1 MNESIRTYTRRH
13 REGLL
18 SAVSGGFFLILIGM
32 IFVITPNLFDNT
44 LTFFSNFNLTSP
56 VPNTEIQLPA
66 PSTSSA
72 VAEANQAVYSAVAL
86 FSIVWGAFLIALIV
100 VRFIYGSPI
109 RKKADNLSDIIF
121 WFGAFYVVQ
130 LFLVNQSQWFVF
142 WSAMIMLGGISLI
155 IRATFLAV
163 VRR

>member
-1 MNESIRTYTRRH
+1 MNESIQTYARRH

-32 IFVITPNLFDNT
+32 IFVMTPNLFDNT

-72 VAEANQAVYSAVAL
+72 VAEANQAVYSAAAF
-86 FSIVWGAFLIALIV
+86 FSLVWGAFLIALIV

-109 RKKADNLSDIIF
+109 RKKAENLSDIVF
-121 WFGAFYVVQ
+121 WFGAFYVAQ
-130 LFLVNQSQWFVF
+130 LFLINRQEWFVF
-142 WSAMIMLGGISLI
+142 WSAIIMLIGISLI
-155 IRATFLAV
+155 IRAVFLAA